1 MVQGRR
7 RKVAMTSRA
16 ACDDRGTRRPTDAN
30 TCALLRTC
38 DIGASLRQP
47 STTGRARPRF
57 FFFFWPCL
65 FLLLLNCYFSV
76 IGPCWLPASKGS
88 FPRLFANQKRNET
101 GGHDRPNG
109 SALLGTSL
117 TGGSNLAVAVV
128 YSNDLA
134 DSRWP
139 TAALDRYHG
148 AGQSGRRRRR

>member
-1 MVQGRR
+1 MIAEHDDPPTLTRAPCCGPATSAPACAIRR
-7 RKVAMTSRA
+7 QR
-16 ACDDRGTRRPTDAN
+16 DERGLIFR
-30 TCALLRTC
+30 L
-38 DIGASLRQP
+38 
-47 STTGRARPRF
+47 
-57 FFFFWPCL
+57 CL

-117 TGGSNLAVAVV
+117 TGGSNLVVAVV

>member
-1 MVQGRR
+1 MIAEHDDPPTLTRAPCCGPATSAPACANRR
-7 RKVAMTSRA
+7 QR
-16 ACDDRGTRRPTDAN
+16 DERG
-30 TCALLRTC
+30 LV
-38 DIGASLRQP
+38 
-47 STTGRARPRF
+47 

-134 DSRWP
+134 DRRWP